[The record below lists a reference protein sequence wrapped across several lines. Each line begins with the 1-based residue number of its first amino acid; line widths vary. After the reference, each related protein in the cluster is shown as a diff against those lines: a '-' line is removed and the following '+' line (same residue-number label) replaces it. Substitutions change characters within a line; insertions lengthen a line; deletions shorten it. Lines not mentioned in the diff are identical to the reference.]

1 MEFKTIVKTM
11 KVWLLSMIL
20 LSGLTLATNACSP
33 NDEPINTETPTQ
45 KPDDS
50 NPENPDPDDPNTQ
63 PDGDNSALVVFF
75 SCTNTTKSI
84 ADRIVEETGAAT
96 WRIEPEVA
104 YTSEDLNYN
113 NSSSRA
119 NREQNDPSARPAIKG
134 KCENIADYNV
144 VFLGYPIWWGK
155 APKVIFTF
163 LESHDLTGK
172 TIIPFCTSHSSG
184 IGSSDTDLH
193 RLAAEAEWKQGRRF
207 NGNESKETIKNWIES
222 MDLNFNDNTNTG
234 VFDLSEGT
242 NGNAPT
248 IKLSSGYDMP
258 ILGLGTYSLHGATC
272 INSVKSALASGFR
285 KFDTASA
292 YGNEEEVGQGIRES
306 GVPREEIFVATKL
319 YPNQYSNPEAAI
331 EECLRKLDI
340 GYIDLMLLHHPG
352 TNEVKAYK
360 AMEKYVEAGKI
371 RSIGVSCYYVK
382 EINEFL
388 PQVSIKPV
396 LVQNEGHPYYQ
407 DTEVVEHLHNL
418 GIVVEAWYPLGGRG
432 HQKELLNDPVLSR
445 IAARHNKSVV
455 QVILRW
461 DLQRGVV
468 AIPGSSNPDHIKENI
483 SIFDFSLTD
492 DEMAQIAALNRNEKH
507 DWY

>member
-1 MEFKTIVKTM
+1 M
-11 KVWLLSMIL
+11 KKWLLPIII
-20 LSGLTLATNACSP
+20 LSGLTLTTSTCSP
-33 NDEPINTETPTQ
+33 SDDPSKTETPTPM
-45 KPDDS
+45 PDP
-50 NPENPDPDDPNTQ
+50 NNPDPQ
-63 PDGDNSALVVFF
+63 PGGNNRVIVVYF
-75 SCTNTTKSI
+75 SCTNTTKGI
-84 ADRIVEETGAAT
+84 ADRIVEATDVAT
-96 WRIEPEVA
+96 WRIVPEVA

-134 KCENIADYNV
+134 KCENLADYDV
-144 VFLGYPIWWGK
+144 IFLGYPIWWGK

-172 TIIPFCTSHSSG
+172 TIVPFSTSHSSG

-193 RLAAEAEWKQGRRF
+193 RLATGAEWKQGRRF
-207 NGNESKETIKNWIES
+207 SGNESEETIKNWIES
-222 MDLNFNDNTNTG
+222 MNLNVDNDTNAG
-234 VFDLSEGT
+234 VFDLSKGT
-242 NGNAPT
+242 NENAPT
-248 IKLSSGYDMP
+248 VKLSSGYDMP

-272 INSVKSALASGFR
+272 VNSVKAALASGFR
-285 KFDTASA
+285 KFDTASI
-292 YGNEEEVGQGIRES
+292 YGNEEEVGQGVRES

-352 TNEVKAYK
+352 TDDVKAYK
-360 AMEKYVEAGKI
+360 AMEKYVAAGKI

-388 PQVSIKPV
+388 PKVNIKPV
-396 LVQNEGHPYYQ
+396 LVQNEVHPYYQ
-407 DTEVVEHLHNL
+407 DTEVVKHLHDL
-418 GIVVEAWYPLGGRG
+418 GIIVEAWYPLGGRG
-432 HQKELLNDPVLSR
+432 HQKELLSDPVLSE
-445 IAARHNKSVV
+445 IAAKHNKSVV

-468 AIPGSSNPDHIKENI
+468 AIPGSSNPDHIRENI
-483 SIFDFSLTD
+483 SVFDFSLTD
-492 DEMAQIAALNRNEKH
+492 DEMARIATLNRNEKH

>member
-1 MEFKTIVKTM
+1 M
-11 KVWLLSMIL
+11 WLLSMIL
-20 LSGLTLATNACSP
+20 PCMLLTTNACSP
-33 NDEPINTETPTQ
+33 SDEPIKTEEPTPV
-45 KPDDS
+45 
-50 NPENPDPDDPNTQ
+50 PDPELEPNPAPT
-63 PDGDNSALVVFF
+63 PSDVRALVVYF
-75 SCTNTTKSI
+75 SCTNTTKGI
-84 ADRIVEETGAAT
+84 ADRIVEAIGAAT
-96 WRIEPEVA
+96 WRIEPETA

-119 NREQNDPSARPAIKG
+119 NREQNDPSARPVIKG
-134 KCENIADYNV
+134 KCENLADYDV

-163 LESHDLTGK
+163 LESHDLTGE
-172 TIIPFCTSHSSG
+172 TVIPFCTSHSSG
-184 IGSSDTDLH
+184 IGASDTDLH
-193 RLAAEAEWKQGRRF
+193 RLAAGTEWKQGRRF
-207 NGNESKETIKNWIES
+207 SGNESKETIEKWIKS

-234 VFDLSEGT
+234 IFDLSKGT

-258 ILGLGTYSLHGATC
+258 IVGLGTYSLHGATC
-272 INSVKSALASGFR
+272 INSVKSAIASGFR
-285 KFDTASA
+285 KFDTASV

-306 GVPREEIFVATKL
+306 GMPREEIFVATKL

-352 TNEVKAYK
+352 TDDVKAYK
-360 AMEKYVEAGKI
+360 AMEKQVAAGKI

-382 EINEFL
+382 EIDEFL
-388 PQVSIKPV
+388 PKVNIRPV
-396 LVQNEGHPYYQ
+396 LVQNEVHPYYQ
-407 DTEVVEHLHNL
+407 DTEVVEHLHDL

-432 HQKELLNDPVLSR
+432 HQKELLSDPVLSK
-445 IAARHNKSVV
+445 IAARHNKSVA

-468 AIPGSSNPDHIKENI
+468 IIPGSSNPDHIKENI

-492 DEMAQIAALNRNEKH
+492 DEMEQIAALNRNEKH

>member
-1 MEFKTIVKTM
+1 M
-11 KVWLLSMIL
+11 LL
-20 LSGLTLATNACSP
+20 TTNACSP
-33 NDEPINTETPTQ
+33 SDEPIKTEEPTPV
-45 KPDDS
+45 PD
-50 NPENPDPDDPNTQ
+50 PEPDPNPDPTPDPT
-63 PDGDNSALVVFF
+63 PSGGRALVVYF
-75 SCTNTTKSI
+75 SCTNMTKGI
-84 ADRIVEETGAAT
+84 ADRIVEVTDAAT
-96 WRIEPEVA
+96 WRINPEVA

-134 KCENIADYNV
+134 KCENLADYNV

-163 LESHDLTGK
+163 LESHNLAGK

-193 RLAAEAEWKQGRRF
+193 SMVAGAEWKQGRRF
-207 NGNESKETIKNWIES
+207 SGNESKETIEKWIES
-222 MDLNFNDNTNTG
+222 MNLNFNNNTSTG
-234 VFDLSEGT
+234 IFDLSKGT

-258 ILGLGTYSLHGATC
+258 IVGLGTYSLHGATC

-285 KFDTASA
+285 KFDTASI

-319 YPNQYSNPEAAI
+319 YPNQYSNPETAI
-331 EECLRKLDI
+331 EECLSKLDI

-352 TNEVKAYK
+352 TNDVKAYK

-388 PQVSIKPV
+388 PKVNIKPV
-396 LVQNEGHPYYQ
+396 LVQNEVHPYYQ
-407 DTEVVEHLHNL
+407 DTEVVEHLHDL

-432 HQKELLNDPVLSR
+432 HQKELLSDPVLSK
-445 IAARHNKSVV
+445 IAARHNKSVA

-468 AIPGSSNPDHIKENI
+468 IIPGSSNPDHIKENI
-483 SIFDFSLTD
+483 SIFDFSLTN
-492 DEMAQIAALNRNEKH
+492 DEMAQIAALDRNEKH

>member
-1 MEFKTIVKTM
+1 M
-11 KVWLLSMIL
+11 KMLLSSLIL
-20 LSGLTLATNACSP
+20 MSGLTLTTGACSP
-33 NDEPINTETPTQ
+33 ADEPVESEIPVSDPEP
-45 KPDDS
+45 KPD
-50 NPENPDPDDPNTQ
+50 PQ
-63 PDGDNSALVVFF
+63 PTNGCALVVYF
-75 SCTNTTKSI
+75 SCTNTTKGI
-84 ADRIVEETGAAT
+84 ADRIVEATGAAT
-96 WRIEPEVA
+96 WRIEPETA
-104 YTSEDLNYN
+104 YTSGDLNYN

-134 KCENIADYNV
+134 KCENLADYDV

-163 LESHDLTGK
+163 LESHDLAGK
-172 TIIPFCTSHSSG
+172 TIVPFCTSHSSG

-207 NGNESKETIKNWIES
+207 SGNESKETIEKWIES
-222 MDLNFNDNTNTG
+222 MDLNLNDNTNTG
-234 VFDLSEGT
+234 VFDLSKGT

-248 IKLSSGYDMP
+248 IKLSSDYDMP
-258 ILGLGTYSLHGATC
+258 IVGLGTYSLHGATC
-272 INSVKSALASGFR
+272 INSVKTAIAAGFR
-285 KFDTASA
+285 KFDTASV
-292 YGNEEEVGQGIRES
+292 YGNEEEVGQGVRES

-319 YPNQYSNPEAAI
+319 YPNQYADPEAAI

-352 TNEVKAYK
+352 TNDVKAYK
-360 AMEKYVEAGKI
+360 AMEKYVAAGKI

-382 EINEFL
+382 EIDEFL
-388 PQVSIKPV
+388 PKVNIKPV
-396 LVQNEGHPYYQ
+396 LVQNEVHPYYQ
-407 DTEVVEHLHNL
+407 DTEVVEHLHDL

-432 HQKELLNDPVLSR
+432 HQKELLSDPVLSE
-445 IAARHNKSVV
+445 IAAGHDKSVA

-468 AIPGSSNPDHIKENI
+468 IIPGSSNPDHIEENI

-492 DEMAQIAALNRNEKH
+492 DEMTQIAALNRNEKH

>member
-1 MEFKTIVKTM
+1 M
-11 KVWLLSMIL
+11 WLLSIIL
-20 LSGLTLATNACSP
+20 PGLLLTSNACSP
-33 NDEPINTETPTQ
+33 ADDEPVKTEEPTPV
-45 KPDDS
+45 P
-50 NPENPDPDDPNTQ
+50 NPEPNPDPTPDPQ
-63 PDGDNSALVVFF
+63 PTDGRALVVYF
-75 SCTNTTKSI
+75 SCTNTTKGI
-84 ADRIVEETGAAT
+84 ADRIVEATDAAT

-134 KCENIADYNV
+134 KCENLADYDV

-163 LESHDLTGK
+163 LESHDLSGK
-172 TIIPFCTSHSSG
+172 TVVPFCTSHSSG

-193 RLAAEAEWKQGRRF
+193 RLATGAEWKQGRRF
-207 NGNESKETIKNWIES
+207 SGNESIETVEKWIES
-222 MDLNFNDNTNTG
+222 IDLNFNGNTNTG
-234 VFDLSEGT
+234 VFDLSNGT

-258 ILGLGTYSLHGATC
+258 ILGLGTYSLHGTTC
-272 INSVKSALASGFR
+272 INSVKTAIAAGFR
-285 KFDTASA
+285 KFDTASI
-292 YGNEEEVGQGIRES
+292 YGNEEEVGQGVRES

-319 YPNQYSNPEAAI
+319 YPNQYADPEAAI

-352 TNEVKAYK
+352 TNDVKAYK
-360 AMEKYVEAGKI
+360 AMEKYVAAGKI

-382 EINEFL
+382 EIDEFL
-388 PQVSIKPV
+388 PKVNIKPV
-396 LVQNEGHPYYQ
+396 LVQNEVHPYYQ
-407 DTEVVEHLHNL
+407 DTEVVEHLHDL

-432 HQKELLNDPVLSR
+432 HQKELLSDPVLSE
-445 IAARHNKSVV
+445 IAAAHNKSVA

-468 AIPGSSNPDHIKENI
+468 IIPGSSNPDHIRENI

-492 DEMAQIAALNRNEKH
+492 TEMAQIAALNRNEKH

>member
-1 MEFKTIVKTM
+1 MLISS
-11 KVWLLSMIL
+11 LIL
-20 LSGLTLATNACSP
+20 MWGLALTTGACSP
-33 NDEPINTETPTQ
+33 TDEPVKTEEPV
-45 KPDDS
+45 
-50 NPENPDPDDPNTQ
+50 PDPEPDSDPTPGPQ
-63 PDGDNSALVVFF
+63 PTGGRALVVYF
-75 SCTNTTKSI
+75 SCTNTTQGI
-84 ADRIVEETGAAT
+84 AGQIVEATDAAT
-96 WRIEPEVA
+96 WRIVPEMA

-134 KCENIADYNV
+134 KCENIADYDV

-163 LESHDLTGK
+163 LESHDLAGK

-184 IGSSDTDLH
+184 IGPSDTDLH
-193 RLAAEAEWKQGRRF
+193 RLTSGAEWKQGRRF
-207 NGNESKETIKNWIES
+207 SGNEPKETIENWIKS
-222 MDLNFNDNTNTG
+222 MDLNFNKNTMVG
-234 VFDLSEGT
+234 AFDLSKGT

-248 IKLSSGYDMP
+248 VRLSSGYDMP
-258 ILGLGTYSLHGATC
+258 IIGLGTYSLHGSTC
-272 INSVKSALASGFR
+272 VNSVKSALAAGFR
-285 KFDTASA
+285 KIDTAHA
-292 YGNEEEVGQGIRES
+292 YENEEEVGQGVRES

-319 YPNQYSNPEAAI
+319 YPNQYADPEAAI

-352 TNEVKAYK
+352 TNDVKAYK

-388 PQVSIKPV
+388 PKVNIKPV
-396 LVQNEGHPYYQ
+396 LVQNEVHPYYQ
-407 DTEVVEHLHNL
+407 DKEVVKHLHNL
-418 GIVVEAWYPLGGRG
+418 GIIVEAWYPLGGRG

-445 IAARHNKSVV
+445 IAAKHNKSVA

-468 AIPGSSNPDHIKENI
+468 VIPGSSNPDHIKENI

-492 DEMAQIAALNRNEKH
+492 DEMAQIAALDRNEKH

>member
-1 MEFKTIVKTM
+1 M
-11 KVWLLSMIL
+11 LL
-20 LSGLTLATNACSP
+20 TTNACSP
-33 NDEPINTETPTQ
+33 SDEPIKTEEPTPV
-45 KPDDS
+45 PD
-50 NPENPDPDDPNTQ
+50 PEPEPNPDPTPDPT
-63 PDGDNSALVVFF
+63 PSDGRALVVYF
-75 SCTNTTKSI
+75 SCTNTTKGI
-84 ADRIVEETGAAT
+84 ADRIVEVTDAAT
-96 WRIEPEVA
+96 WRINPEVA

-134 KCENIADYNV
+134 KCENLADYDV

-163 LESHDLTGK
+163 LESHDLAGK
-172 TIIPFCTSHSSG
+172 TVVPFCTSHSSG

-193 RLAAEAEWKQGRRF
+193 RLAAGAEWKQGRRF
-207 NGNESKETIKNWIES
+207 GGSESKETIEKWIES

-234 VFDLSEGT
+234 VFDLSKGT

-248 IKLSSGYDMP
+248 IKLSSGYEMP
-258 ILGLGTYSLHGATC
+258 IVGLGTYSLHGATC
-272 INSVKSALASGFR
+272 INSVKTAIAAGFR
-285 KFDTASA
+285 KFDTASV

-306 GVPREEIFVATKL
+306 GVPREDIFVATKL
-319 YPNQYSNPEAAI
+319 YPNQYSNPETAI
-331 EECLRKLDI
+331 EECLSKLDI

-352 TNEVKAYK
+352 TNDVKAYK
-360 AMEKYVEAGKI
+360 AMEKYVAAGKI

-382 EINEFL
+382 EISEFL
-388 PQVSIKPV
+388 PKVNIKPV
-396 LVQNEGHPYYQ
+396 LVQNEVHPYYQ

-432 HQKELLNDPVLSR
+432 HQKELLSDPVLSK
-445 IAARHNKSVV
+445 IAASHNKSVA

-461 DLQRGVV
+461 DLQRSVV
-468 AIPGSSNPDHIKENI
+468 VIPGSSNPDHIEENI

>member
-1 MEFKTIVKTM
+1 
-11 KVWLLSMIL
+11 MIL
-20 LSGLTLATNACSP
+20 PGLLLTSNACSP
-33 NDEPINTETPTQ
+33 TDDEPVKTEEPTPV
-45 KPDDS
+45 PD
-50 NPENPDPDDPNTQ
+50 PEPNPDPTPDPQ
-63 PDGDNSALVVFF
+63 PTGSRALVVYF
-75 SCTNTTKSI
+75 SCTNTTKGI
-84 ADRIVEETGAAT
+84 ADRIVEATDAAT

-119 NREQNDPSARPAIKG
+119 NREQNDPSARPAIKD
-134 KCENIADYNV
+134 KCENLADYDV

-172 TIIPFCTSHSSG
+172 TVVPFCTSHSSG

-193 RLAAEAEWKQGRRF
+193 RLATGAEWKQGRRF
-207 NGNESKETIKNWIES
+207 SGNESIETVEKWIES
-222 MDLNFNDNTNTG
+222 MDLNFNGNTNTG
-234 VFDLSEGT
+234 VFDLSNGT

-258 ILGLGTYSLHGATC
+258 ILGLGTYSLHGTTC
-272 INSVKSALASGFR
+272 INSVKTAIAAGFR
-285 KFDTASA
+285 KFDTASI
-292 YGNEEEVGQGIRES
+292 YGNEEEMGQGVRES

-319 YPNQYSNPEAAI
+319 YPNQYADPEAAI

-352 TNEVKAYK
+352 TNDVKAYK
-360 AMEKYVEAGKI
+360 AMEKYVAAGKI

-382 EINEFL
+382 EIDEFL
-388 PQVSIKPV
+388 PQVNIKPV
-396 LVQNEGHPYYQ
+396 LVQNEVHPYYQ
-407 DTEVVEHLHNL
+407 DTEVMEHLHDL

-432 HQKELLNDPVLSR
+432 HQKELLSDPVLSE
-445 IAARHNKSVV
+445 IAAKHDKSVV

-461 DLQRGVV
+461 HLQRGVV
-468 AIPGSSNPDHIKENI
+468 AIPGSSNPDHIRENI
-483 SIFDFSLTD
+483 SVFDFSLTD
-492 DEMAQIAALNRNEKH
+492 DEMARIAALDRNEKH

>member
-1 MEFKTIVKTM
+1 
-11 KVWLLSMIL
+11 MIL
-20 LSGLTLATNACSP
+20 PGLLLTSNACSP
-33 NDEPINTETPTQ
+33 TDDEPVKTEEPTPV
-45 KPDDS
+45 PD
-50 NPENPDPDDPNTQ
+50 PEPNPDPTPDPQ
-63 PDGDNSALVVFF
+63 PTGSRALVVYF
-75 SCTNTTKSI
+75 SCTNTTKGI
-84 ADRIVEETGAAT
+84 ADRIVEATDAAT

-134 KCENIADYNV
+134 KCENLADYDV

-163 LESHDLTGK
+163 LESHDLAGK
-172 TIIPFCTSHSSG
+172 TVVPFCTSHSSG

-193 RLAAEAEWKQGRRF
+193 RLATGAEWKQGRRF
-207 NGNESKETIKNWIES
+207 SGNESIETVEKWIES
-222 MDLNFNDNTNTG
+222 MDLNFNGNTNTG
-234 VFDLSEGT
+234 VFDLSNGT

-258 ILGLGTYSLHGATC
+258 ILGLGTYSLHGTTC
-272 INSVKSALASGFR
+272 INSVKTAIAAGFR
-285 KFDTASA
+285 KFDTASI
-292 YGNEEEVGQGIRES
+292 YGNEEEMGQGVRES

-319 YPNQYSNPEAAI
+319 YPNQYADPEAAI

-352 TNEVKAYK
+352 TNDVKAYK
-360 AMEKYVEAGKI
+360 AMEKYVAAGKI

-382 EINEFL
+382 EIDEFL
-388 PQVSIKPV
+388 PKVNIKPV
-396 LVQNEGHPYYQ
+396 LVQNEVHPYYS
-407 DTEVVEHLHNL
+407 DTEVVEHLHDL

-432 HQKELLNDPVLSR
+432 HQKELLSDPVLSE
-445 IAARHNKSVV
+445 IAAAHNKSVA

-468 AIPGSSNPDHIKENI
+468 IIPGSSNPDHIRENI

-492 DEMAQIAALNRNEKH
+492 TEMAQIAALNRNEKH